1 MAEKPKDDG
10 GSESN
15 PTGGASFE
23 DVVKTFLRKKP
34 QPHKRK
40 KDERPEGE
48 PSDHS
53 DQEK

>member
-1 MAEKPKDDG
+1 MVSDRSDD
-10 GSESN
+10 

-40 KDERPEGE
+40 KEERGDDDKQSE
-48 PSDHS
+48 SD
-53 DQEK
+53 